1 MERFFDFSSKNFKSI
16 KGELIM
22 TKKILFI
29 ILLISLC
36 FSASTAAEKEI
47 EFWTINLS
55 PQFDNYFLNK
65 IEEFESKNPGLKIKW
80 EDINF
85 STINQQLRHRLAE
98 GEIPEVVNLS
108 PQLMA
113 SLLEENLLFPI
124 STLNHDYGQDYYPLL
139 WENGYYQNEYYAFPW
154 YLSSK
159 LMIFNQEIFKIAGL
173 DPKDLPQ
180 NREEL
185 FKIAEK
191 ITEETGVYALM
202 PQLKI
207 QHEFIEAGID
217 LFKEENDRLKAAFNT
232 AEAEQIISRYQ
243 ELAEKGVIPR
253 DTLSSGFNIALERYK
268 KNELAILLTAPQFL
282 KAIEDESDYLRDVTA
297 LSVIPAAEE
306 GVINAALMNLV
317 IPQAASYKD
326 EAAEFAHFI
335 TSPAAQA
342 EFSIEASVLSSAIIT
357 EMDNKTQKEN
367 IIRETTG
374 LNSLEAG
381 AQKILREQLSRN
393 QDLTLI
399 HPEADK
405 LLKIMDEQFARAFL
419 GKISAKEALN
429 IMEAKWNQ
437 ILTEE
442 KNND

>member
-1 MERFFDFSSKNFKSI
+1 MK
-16 KGELIM
+16 
-22 TKKILFI
+22 KKILFI

-36 FSASTAAEKEI
+36 LSTPTAAEKEI

-55 PQFDNYFLNK
+55 PQFDSYFLNK
-65 IEEFESKNPGLKIKW
+65 IEEFESNNPTFKIKW

-85 STINQQLRHRLAE
+85 STINQQLRHRLAA

-124 STLNHDYGQDYYPLL
+124 STLNHDYSQDYYPLF
-139 WENGYYQNEYYAFPW
+139 WENGKYNGEYYAFPW
-154 YLSSK
+154 YASSK
-159 LMIFNQEIFKIAGL
+159 LMAFNQEIFKIAGL
-173 DPKDLPQ
+173 DSKNIPQ

-191 ITEETGVYALM
+191 ITEATGVYALM

-207 QHEFIEAGID
+207 QHEFIEGGID
-217 LFKEENDRLKAAFNT
+217 LFKEEKGQLKAAFNT
-232 AEAEQIISRYQ
+232 KEAEQIISRYQ
-243 ELAEKGVIPR
+243 ELAAAGVIPR

-282 KAIEDESDYLRDVTA
+282 KAIGDESDYLRDVTT

-317 IPQAASYKD
+317 IPQAASHKV

-335 TSPAAQA
+335 TSTAAQA
-342 EFSIEASVLSSAIIT
+342 EFSAEASVLSSAIIR
-357 EMDNKTQKEN
+357 EEEQKTQKE
-367 IIRETTG
+367 IVTEAAG
-374 LNSLEAG
+374 HSSLEAE

-399 HPEADK
+399 HPEAEK
-405 LLKIMDEQFARAFL
+405 LIKIMDEQFARAFSA
-419 GKISAKEALN
+419 KISAREALN

-437 ILTEE
+437 ILAEE
-442 KNND
+442 QSND